1 MLWAI
6 VMSNEDRTISEDQ
19 TRMGEVIPSDPQ
31 SIGEEGTRSNE
42 NEDSDFSSFGDQD
55 LSNRY
60 QQGKLLGS
68 GGMGEVFLAQDN
80 KLNRPVAMK
89 RIKGS
94 SENIK
99 NVLKRFEIE
108 AKSIAQINHSNVVH
122 LYDYGIDSE
131 GPFIILEF
139 VEGGTLKEKLDAEK
153 MSLETAIEITSQLC
167 EGLAKAHSIEIIH
180 RDIKPSNILLSLDG
194 SPKLTDFGLARNQV
208 SDSGHTKSGVVFG
221 TPDFMSP
228 EQRKDARDTD
238 ERSDLWSLGA
248 TFYQMITGK
257 SPKVIRLD
265 LLPAR
270 VAIVIGK
277 VLEENKNDRYQ
288 SALEFRDALEE
299 CREVD
304 PFGIIDIDSG
314 KCQNCRTKNE
324 LGRQFCRNC
333 AASLSANCMNCG
345 KTIPVWDEVCDG
357 CGTKQSPL
365 LLKRRSEFTI
375 QQKKAEDS
383 LKNYDFDN
391 AILIARQCAKESNPR
406 LSYINRWS
414 ENLLSIVDSERIKA
428 SDKASEILSQIEIYK
443 ANYDYESALK
453 LIDTIPDLLRKTQ
466 INENQESLLMIHEA
480 LILKQKELIDSK
492 TEMEYW
498 KSEAEISLVN
508 LEFETSVRYANL
520 LCNESHPQLHHFKEW
535 AKDFLDKIDN
545 KRNVF
550 LEQLALNIK
559 TAELYE
565 ANNNYEESLN
575 ELNKVDPKHHSIR
588 IPEYGYTVASMIERL
603 NQKIKLRETR
613 REKILVGQA
622 EAVRLLKSFEYDK
635 ALKVAV
641 ALWEDDTPRNIAL
654 EEWMNQFVDQVQ
666 ANRIDQQIQ
675 IGHKLAQATMYEKS
689 FDYISGL
696 RVLEDVPL
704 VLRGLESPGHAEP
717 VCKVQE
723 RLNSKIFSIKHLD
736 RTIRERMNHQ
746 NLDGL
751 IHEVEHLLVLQPD
764 RKDMIRLLEQL
775 QERENKSHSHHHKVL
790 LKATNLFEQQE
801 YDSCIQ
807 NLNLIE
813 AGELNSEV
821 IKLKDEA
828 QNKLDQY
835 HARMEIIREDLK
847 QKRFHGLLKKVDEC
861 LELKRNDTKLQDLRD
876 KLIARESSILEIYE
890 TAFALYANS
899 QFDSALEM
907 ILKIPKGFQSDSV
920 KELENKCLVAI
931 KTSHS
936 KSKSVFSESTRSPV
950 NEAFCCWVT

>member
-1 MLWAI
+1 
-6 VMSNEDRTISEDQ
+6 
-19 TRMGEVIPSDPQ
+19 
-31 SIGEEGTRSNE
+31 
-42 NEDSDFSSFGDQD
+42 
-55 LSNRY
+55 
-60 QQGKLLGS
+60 
-68 GGMGEVFLAQDN
+68 
-80 KLNRPVAMK
+80 
-89 RIKGS
+89 
-94 SENIK
+94 
-99 NVLKRFEIE
+99 
-108 AKSIAQINHSNVVH
+108 
-122 LYDYGIDSE
+122 
-131 GPFIILEF
+131 
-139 VEGGTLKEKLDAEK
+139 
-153 MSLETAIEITSQLC
+153 
-167 EGLAKAHSIEIIH
+167 
-180 RDIKPSNILLSLDG
+180 
-194 SPKLTDFGLARNQV
+194 
-208 SDSGHTKSGVVFG
+208 
-221 TPDFMSP
+221 
-228 EQRKDARDTD
+228 
-238 ERSDLWSLGA
+238 
-248 TFYQMITGK
+248 
-257 SPKVIRLD
+257 
-265 LLPAR
+265 
-270 VAIVIGK
+270 
-277 VLEENKNDRYQ
+277 
-288 SALEFRDALEE
+288 
-299 CREVD
+299 
-304 PFGIIDIDSG
+304 
-314 KCQNCRTKNE
+314 
-324 LGRQFCRNC
+324 
-333 AASLSANCMNCG
+333 
-345 KTIPVWDEVCDG
+345 
-357 CGTKQSPL
+357 
-365 LLKRRSEFTI
+365 
-375 QQKKAEDS
+375 
-383 LKNYDFDN
+383 
-391 AILIARQCAKESNPR
+391 
-406 LSYINRWS
+406 
-414 ENLLSIVDSERIKA
+414 
-428 SDKASEILSQIEIYK
+428 
-443 ANYDYESALK
+443 
-453 LIDTIPDLLRKTQ
+453 
-466 INENQESLLMIHEA
+466 
-480 LILKQKELIDSK
+480 
-492 TEMEYW
+492 
-498 KSEAEISLVN
+498 
-508 LEFETSVRYANL
+508 
-520 LCNESHPQLHHFKEW
+520 
-535 AKDFLDKIDN
+535 
-545 KRNVF
+545 
-550 LEQLALNIK
+550 
-559 TAELYE
+559 
-565 ANNNYEESLN
+565 
-575 ELNKVDPKHHSIR
+575 
-588 IPEYGYTVASMIERL
+588 
-603 NQKIKLRETR
+603 
-613 REKILVGQA
+613 
-622 EAVRLLKSFEYDK
+622 
-635 ALKVAV
+635 
-641 ALWEDDTPRNIAL
+641 
-654 EEWMNQFVDQVQ
+654 MNQFVDQVQ